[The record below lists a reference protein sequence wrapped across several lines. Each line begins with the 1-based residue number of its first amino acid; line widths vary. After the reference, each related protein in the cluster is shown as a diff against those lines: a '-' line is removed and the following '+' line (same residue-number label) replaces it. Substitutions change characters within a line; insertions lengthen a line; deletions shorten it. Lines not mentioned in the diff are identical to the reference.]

1 MFSLWVCCT
10 TLSEVPEKRH
20 CGVLCILLGKLVLQ
34 LGSRAK
40 LKNYEIIFFVLMLF
54 VCLQQTYLGCY
65 VCHML
70 YNKCGGVC
78 VCVCLFFEEKDM
90 PSRPL
95 RARAQ
100 SPDGRFSFR
109 WRPPYGA
116 GFRGPRSR
124 SQIRGYGE
132 SSRRMSYAPLPQE
145 RQNQEARK
153 LGKPDSHDTAW
164 GRTVLGSYPIDLFC
178 VFGFS
183 CRIWQG
189 CRQKAIFCNC
199 LLLLC
204 GHRSRYCSHQ
214 NDFLL

>member
-1 MFSLWVCCT
+1 
-10 TLSEVPEKRH
+10 
-20 CGVLCILLGKLVLQ
+20 
-34 LGSRAK
+34 
-40 LKNYEIIFFVLMLF
+40 MLF
-54 VCLQQTYLGCY
+54 NMCASNRCMWAAIY
-65 VCHML
+65 VICFIITVVMF
-70 YNKCGGVC
+70 
-78 VCVCLFFEEKDM
+78 VCVCLLSEEKDM

-153 LGKPDSHDTAW
+153 LGKPDFYDTIW
-164 GRTVLGSYPIDLFC
+164 GRTAARLSLAVTPSIRS

-183 CRIWQG
+183 CYIRQG
-189 CRQKAIFCNC
+189 FSPGKKAIFCNC
-199 LLLLC
+199 LLLLR
-204 GHRSRYCSHQ
+204 GRR
-214 NDFLL
+214 